1 MLSHC
6 LFGAGA
12 FEWLC
17 CSYSKADYRPPDS
30 LPCKQSEALGS
41 IAYVNKSQME
51 IQCSAEDPQEAEP
64 PWGQPCLIPIERRVR
79 EGGRTL
85 CRAFEIL
92 GGHNPAII
100 GAFKLSFMIINYPWV
115 CREDE
120 RWAQRRAILGVGGR
134 TMQA

>member
-79 EGGRTL
+79 AGGRTL

-92 GGHNPAII
+92 GGHNPAI
-100 GAFKLSFMIINYPWV
+100 LVHSS
-115 CREDE
+115 
-120 RWAQRRAILGVGGR
+120 
-134 TMQA
+134 